1 VTISA
6 SITVLIP
13 AYRAQATIYRA
24 LASVRAQTLQPAQV
38 LIIDDGSP
46 VPLVVDPQQ
55 LAPTPVSLIRL
66 PQNRGS
72 SGALNH
78 GISHV
83 TTDWIAFLDA
93 DDSWHE
99 DKLAQQ
105 MAFVEQEPDTILVAT
120 GLRFLDATGQKL
132 MDVATTKLPDDD
144 AKRFASLMEDC
155 VIGKPSVLVRT
166 KALLHIGGFDEQLI
180 VGEDQHLWLRIAAK
194 FPVAVVPDI
203 LTFAHDTP
211 GSLTKRRDIAPDYLW
226 RKVIAPL
233 LAQYDQRLSLAQRR
247 RIIGARC
254 QQAAV
259 AHLSHGFYL
268 QALGYLWRSTFNGYQ
283 TLQNIS
289 YMLTPLKNWIKRI
302 R

>member
-1 VTISA
+1 M
-6 SITVLIP
+6 LIP
-13 AYRAQATIYRA
+13 AYCAQATIERA

-38 LIIDDGSP
+38 LIVDDGSP

-55 LAPTPVSLIRL
+55 LAPVPITVIRL
-66 PQNRGS
+66 PHNRGS

-78 GISHV
+78 GISQV

-93 DDSWHE
+93 DDSWHN

-120 GLRFLDATGQKL
+120 GLRFLDAAGQKL
-132 MDVATTKLPDDD
+132 VDVATAKLPDDD
-144 AKRFASLMEDC
+144 ATRFASLMEDC

-166 KALLHIGGFDEQLI
+166 VIVQHIGGFDEQLI

-194 FPVAVVPDI
+194 FPVAVIPNI

-226 RKVIAPL
+226 CNVIVPL
-233 LAQYDQRLSLAQRR
+233 LAQHEQRLSQPQRR

-268 QALGYLWRSTFNGYQ
+268 QALRYLWRSTFNGYQ
-283 TLQNIS
+283 VAQNIS